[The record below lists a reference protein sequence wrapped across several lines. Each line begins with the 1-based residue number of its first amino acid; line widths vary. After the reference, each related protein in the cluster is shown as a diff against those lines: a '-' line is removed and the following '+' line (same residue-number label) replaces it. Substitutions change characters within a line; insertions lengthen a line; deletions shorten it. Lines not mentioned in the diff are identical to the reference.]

1 MNRWLLIIVVAAFAA
16 LGLAQTD
23 KSEWRWV
30 KNYPHSKL
38 VIRADNANQT
48 GSVEHVAGGVQIK
61 SETMTLWADQV
72 EWNTKTGEAT
82 AQGHIRLKML
92 DPPAP
97 K

>member
-23 KSEWRWV
+23 RGEWRWV
-30 KNYPHSKL
+30 QSYPHSRL
-38 VIRADNANQT
+38 VIRADSANQN
-48 GSVEHVAGGVQIK
+48 GSVEHLAGRVQIK

-72 EWNTKTGEAT
+72 EWNTKPGAAT
-82 AQGHIRLKML
+82 AQGHIHFKML
-92 DPPAP
+92 ESVE